1 MSGNKITDQQ
11 VKRYMKFRQ
20 TENQAAAAAKAG
32 ISERSA
38 RRIDKHELH
47 PKTEERSWRTRS
59 DPLAEVWENIVVPML
74 QRDNEITPVGIFDHL
89 CEFHSDLFTA
99 SSRRTLERRIGKWS
113 YSCVAARPKMGLTPY
128 VYRWRV
134 IFRFYINHKIFKAGN
149 GYQTH
154 SANQEAG
161 K

>member
-11 VKRYMKFRQ
+11 VKKYMKFRQ

-99 SSRRTLERRIGKWS
+99 SSRRTLERRIGKWRHLYGPS
-113 YSCVAARPKMGLTPY
+113 KDVVFLQTPEAWHHKLSCY
-128 VYRWRV
+128 
-134 IFRFYINHKIFKAGN
+134 FRKKYCNSLH
-149 GYQTH
+149 TH
-154 SANQEAG
+154 LIPAQ
-161 K
+161 

>member
-38 RRIDKHELH
+38 RRIDKHELQ
-47 PKTEERSWRTRS
+47 PKAEERSWRTRS
-59 DPLAEVWENIVVPML
+59 DPLAEVWEGIVVPML

-89 CEFHSDLFTA
+89 CEFHSELFTA
-99 SSRRTLERRIGKWS
+99 SSRRTLERRIASGVI
-113 YSCVAARPKMGLTPY
+113 CMAHPKMWCF
-128 VYRWRV
+128 YRRIIMASWVLLILR
-134 IFRFYINHKIFKAGN
+134 ILNR
-149 GYQTH
+149 Q
-154 SANQEAG
+154 
-161 K
+161 